1 MIRFVGWLVL
11 SLAAMLP
18 ASVFAAAPG
27 DETMC
32 MACRAI
38 AHLRSCDKPVGAAT
52 MVRGRV
58 TGIEPG
64 LCSQFI
70 RFEPLRAGDQGL
82 PQRIRIDLGPCAVWA
97 GRTHSIV
104 KIAIVPRAAMDGDYS
119 LACRLW

>member
-38 AHLRSCDKPVGAAT
+38 AHLRSCDKPVAGAT

-70 RFEPLRAGDQGL
+70 RFEPLRTETGL
-82 PQRIRIDLGPCAVWA
+82 PQHIRLDLGPCAVWA
-97 GRTHSIV
+97 GKMHSV
-104 KIAIVPRAAMDGDYS
+104 VRIAVVPASTSVNGDYS
-119 LACRLW
+119 LACRPW